1 MVYSNYPRTTPMT
14 QLHALPQTALDQL
27 FAKARTVHGFQNVP
41 VSDDTLHALYDL
53 LKWGPTAF
61 NAQPARYV
69 FVRSAEAKE
78 KLKPALS
85 PGNVA
90 QTLAASVTVIVAQD
104 TRFYEHLPTQF
115 PAYDAKPL
123 FEANAALAEQ
133 TAFRNSSLQGAYLIL
148 AARALG
154 LDAGAQSGF
163 NPDAVNQA
171 FFPDGRFKANF
182 LVNLGVADPAA
193 IHPRNARLGFD
204 EAAQIL

>member
-1 MVYSNYPRTTPMT
+1 VT
-14 QLHALPQTALDQL
+14 QRNALSDASLKQL
-27 FAKARTVHGFQNVP
+27 FTEARTVNGFQNVP
-41 VSDDTLHALYDL
+41 VSDETLHALYDL

-69 FVRSAEAKE
+69 FVRSDAAKE

-85 PGNVA
+85 AGNVA

-123 FEANAALAEQ
+123 FEGNAALAEA
-133 TAFRNSSLQGAYLIL
+133 TATRNSSLQGAYLIL

-154 LDAGAQSGF
+154 LDAGPQSGF

-171 FFPDGRFKANF
+171 FFPDGRYKVNF
-182 LVNLGVADPAA
+182 VVNLGVADPAG
-193 IHPRNARLGFD
+193 IRPRNARLAFN
-204 EAAQIL
+204 EVAQIL

>member
-1 MVYSNYPRTTPMT
+1 MSQRNP
-14 QLHALPQTALDQL
+14 LPEASLKQL
-27 FAKARTVHGFQNVP
+27 FTEARTVNGFQNVP
-41 VSDDTLHALYDL
+41 VSDATLHALYDL

-61 NAQPARYV
+61 NSQPACYV

-78 KLKPALS
+78 RLKPALS

-104 TRFYEHLPTQF
+104 TRFFEHLPTQF

-123 FEANAALAEQ
+123 FESNAGLTQTTAL
-133 TAFRNSSLQGAYLIL
+133 RNSSLQGAYLIL

-154 LDAGAQSGF
+154 LDAGPQSGF
-163 NPDAVNQA
+163 NPELVNQT
-171 FFPDGRFKANF
+171 FFPDGRYKANF
-182 LVNLGVADPAA
+182 LVNLGVADPAG
-193 IHPRNARLGFD
+193 IRPRNARLSFA

>member
-1 MVYSNYPRTTPMT
+1 MT
-14 QLHALPQTALDQL
+14 QLHTLPDTALKQL
-27 FAKARTVHGFQNVP
+27 FTDARTANGFQNVP
-41 VSDDTLHALYDL
+41 VSDATLHALYDL

-85 PGNVA
+85 AGNVA

-123 FEANAALAEQ
+123 FEGNAALAEA
-133 TAFRNSSLQGAYLIL
+133 TATRNSSLQGAYLIL

-154 LDAGAQSGF
+154 LDAGPQSGF
-163 NPDAVNQA
+163 NPALLNQA
-171 FFPDGRFKANF
+171 FFPDGRYQANF

-193 IHPRNARLGFD
+193 IRPRNARLGFD
-204 EAAQIL
+204 TVAQIL